1 MVKKGVAVLLLAACL
16 IAAAWL
22 IWQPPADIPLE
33 DEVESQEQR
42 GSWNDPVVLAV
53 QKAGPATVKIETVAR
68 VVIDQ
73 FFFQTLEEQQGIGSG
88 VIYRDDGYILTNHHV
103 VADADQILV
112 RLPDGRSFPA
122 EITGTDEL
130 SDLAVLKIDAQDLP
144 TASLGDSDELRVGQ
158 PVVAIGNP
166 LGQDNTVT
174 TGVVSATNRDLLVDP
189 EGNRFLEG
197 MIQTDAAINPG
208 NSGGPL
214 VDLNGQVIGINTAI
228 IAQAQGIGFAIP
240 ATTAKLIADQIIEH
254 GKPLRL
260 GILGGS
266 LYPALAETIRRE
278 TKAKIAVERGA
289 FITRVIEDSP
299 ADAAGLKPGDIIVA
313 VNSQEIA
320 GMREVRD
327 AVQRTGFGGI
337 MQLEYY
343 RGEERQQAEVRF

>member
-1 MVKKGVAVLLLAACL
+1 MVKKGVAVFLLVVCVVAF
-16 IAAAWL
+16 AWL
-22 IWQPPADIPLE
+22 LQPPADLPLE

-42 GSWNDPVVLAV
+42 GNWNEPVVQVV
-53 QKAGPATVKIETVAR
+53 QKVGPATVKIETLAK

-88 VIYRDDGYILTNHHV
+88 VVYRADGYILTNQHV
-103 VADADQILV
+103 VADADQIIV

-122 EITGTDEL
+122 EIVGSDEL

-144 TASLGDSDELRVGQ
+144 TANFGNSDEIRVGQ
-158 PVVAIGNP
+158 QVVAIGNP
-166 LGQDNTVT
+166 LGQDNSVT

-189 EGNRFLEG
+189 ERNRYLEN

-260 GILGGS
+260 GVLGGS
-266 LYPALAETIRRE
+266 LYPALAETIRKE
-278 TKAKIAVERGA
+278 TNVKLAVERGA
-289 FITRVIEDSP
+289 FITRVIQDSP
-299 ADAAGLKPGDIIVA
+299 ADAAGLRPGDVIVA
-313 VNSQEIA
+313 VNGQEIA
-320 GMREVRD
+320 GMRELRD

-337 MQLEYY
+337 LQLEYY
-343 RGEERQQAEVRF
+343 RGEERQQAEVRL